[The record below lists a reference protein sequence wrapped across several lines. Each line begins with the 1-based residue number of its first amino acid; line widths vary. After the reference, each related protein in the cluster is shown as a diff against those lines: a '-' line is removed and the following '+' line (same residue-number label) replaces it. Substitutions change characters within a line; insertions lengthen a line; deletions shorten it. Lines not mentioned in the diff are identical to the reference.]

1 MKVLVLGATGFLGS
15 NLVRALL
22 AKGDQV
28 RGLVR
33 SSNPAP
39 TLRDLDIERITGD
52 LNMVESLRRAC
63 EGVRIVYHCAAYYPP
78 HTVPVSVAT
87 EQALKET
94 RHVLDAVRAASVA
107 RLVFGSTLTTIGF
120 PRQQGQPA
128 DETAPSRRSTA
139 TTPI

>member
-1 MKVLVLGATGFLGS
+1 MTVLVLGATGFLGS

-33 SSNPAP
+33 PGNPAH
-39 TLRDLDIERITGD
+39 TLRDLDIERINGD
-52 LNMVESLRRAC
+52 LNIVESLRRAC
-63 EGVRIVYHCAAYYPP
+63 EGVRIVYHCAAYYHP

-94 RHVLDAVRAASVA
+94 GNVLDAVRAASVD
-107 RLVFGSTLTTIGF
+107 RLIFGSTLTTIGF

-128 DETAPSRRSTA
+128 DETCAF
-139 TTPI
+139 TT